1 MILFIYNNM
10 TSCPNNFYTYQGITT
25 NATSGIA
32 TGQSFTMTETG
43 YVNKIT
49 TTALGGNS
57 YSLTRSR
64 IEESYIYIRAF
75 VNNNETTTPPNA
87 LSGTI
92 LATSLLGSII
102 NPTNP
107 YDGAVGD
114 PVSQFMFCSPVY
126 LVGGTKYVVEWV
138 PPTVTPIT
146 YVYITPGF
154 PPPGPVVYAGGQ
166 AYDISGI
173 NLSFNKVSPMEVCYS
188 LTPPTPPNYI
198 HSYYHGT
205 ILSDSSEVEIGE
217 VDNLIVMK
225 MNKNTS
231 LKFLDSFTPFPDIS
245 CIVVGGGGAG
255 GGRGSFNVATAGGGG
270 GGGAAAI
277 VSISGDF
284 ILDHGKTTGV
294 NDGSYILQT
303 VIGKGAPYGG
313 NSTPSQLGSIITC
326 GGGESAPQGGGGVQ
340 PAGGTFTNHQSLPSY
355 LGGNGGRGGQSNN
368 SYTHPPQVPL
378 VDSPYAGQPGV
389 LAIDLQGSNFD
400 LPTDIS
406 NILYSG
412 CGAGGGG
419 SRTQPLTS
427 AGSGHAGG
435 GNTKAGGQY
444 VPYGM
449 YAAGMASGI
458 GRGYAS
464 TVFGGG
470 GSGCNGITYI
480 NPSEI
485 GGVGADG
492 TIILYFEALTVSGD
506 YYSYYDVPQST
517 SFTISPIKPI
527 DLVTR
532 NISSL
537 SLIGLDA
544 GSFTIAST
552 TGAISNAPVI
562 TPTTEGSSYTIKVRY
577 TYTDF
582 TTEDSSNIEI
592 RIINPVYQTT
602 YDVPYETYF
611 SIDPVDLLGYTD
623 ISFTNIT
630 PLPTLA
636 MDTTQNIG
644 EIVYYESISYP
655 FSFQASNIYDCS
667 VSVTQINNCTWTQD
681 ISIDISS
688 VPVYDLSYIIAQ
700 NATFTINP
708 LNPIT
713 KGQISFLTSVAEYF
727 QIDSGGDIINT
738 DLFSPLLTD
747 SHVGTMVV
755 DISNIKYQLYKPIT
769 MNIDLFYLDSYS
781 DTYNIIPSYTLSSV
795 HTYAL
800 TSDPMFTIN
809 SSSGDISIGADI
821 TNVYNLSVTLN
832 EPNNKV
838 EWIKT
843 IVVYPPP
850 PTPQPEPYRPGY
862 KNRPG
867 PIQYCT
873 SRFARCT
880 LTKKTSFSSG
890 NVTIQGTTNARRQS
904 LIVNQS
910 TYRHGAKL
918 LFSNQ
923 VLNSYGRKAGGPGGF
938 GASPRNQF

>member
-1 MILFIYNNM
+1 M
-10 TSCPNNFYTYQGITT
+10 TSQFPYT
-25 NATSGIA
+25 
-32 TGQSFTMTETG
+32 
-43 YVNKIT
+43 
-49 TTALGGNS
+49 
-57 YSLTRSR
+57 
-64 IEESYIYIRAF
+64 
-75 VNNNETTTPPNA
+75 
-87 LSGTI
+87 
-92 LATSLLGSII
+92 
-102 NPTNP
+102 
-107 YDGAVGD
+107 
-114 PVSQFMFCSPVY
+114 
-126 LVGGTKYVVEWV
+126 
-138 PPTVTPIT
+138 
-146 YVYITPGF
+146 
-154 PPPGPVVYAGGQ
+154 
-166 AYDISGI
+166 
-173 NLSFNKVSPMEVCYS
+173 
-188 LTPPTPPNYI
+188 
-198 HSYYHGT
+198 YYHGN
-205 ILSDSSEVEIGE
+205 ILADQNDIYVTEVN
-217 VDNLIVMK
+217 NLIVMR
-225 MNKNTS
+225 MNKNTN

-255 GGRGSFNVATAGGGG
+255 GGKGSFDVTTAGGGG
-270 GGGAAAI
+270 GGGASAI

-284 ILDHGKTTGV
+284 ILNHGKTTNI

-326 GGGESAPQGGGGVQ
+326 GGGVSAPQGGGGGQ

-355 LGGNGGRGGQSNN
+355 LGGDGGRGGQSNN
-368 SYTHPPQVPL
+368 TYTHPPQIPL
-378 VDSPYAGQPGV
+378 ADSPYAGQPSK

-419 SRTQPLTS
+419 SRTQPIIS

-435 GNTKAGGQY
+435 GNTNQAGQF

-464 TVFGGG
+464 TVYGGG
-470 GSGCNGITYI
+470 GSGCNGATYI

-537 SLIGLDA
+537 GLTGLDA
-544 GSFTIAST
+544 GSFIIDST
-552 TGAISNAPVI
+552 TGAISNASVI
-562 TPTTEGSSYTIKVRY
+562 SPTVMDLSYTVKVRY
-577 TYTDF
+577 TYTDS
-582 TTEDSSNIEI
+582 TTEDSSNIDI

-611 SIDPVDLLGYTD
+611 SISPLDLQAYTD

-630 PLPTLA
+630 PLPIF

-655 FSFQASNIYDCS
+655 FSFQASDIYDCS
-667 VSVTQINNCTWTQD
+667 VSVTQLNNCTWTQD

-700 NATFTINP
+700 NAAFIINP

-781 DTYNIIPSYTLSSV
+781 DTYNIIPSYTLSSIHSYTV
-795 HTYAL
+795 
-800 TSDPMFTIN
+800 TSNPILNITIN
-809 SSSGDISIGADI
+809 SSSGDISIGDAISNDFYKLNVILNESDNKVQWIKAINLYFQQSGCDWNPLLQEQTTIWSRADGDCVDVNGEFLPDGSAMTREDLSEKRKAVIFQYKNNSAGFSKKQQFSRLARGLGKPRGKTYATQGYNVTNPNVQNLPLVGKNVPTVVENGAGNFVTQDVFMGTTLVCTGANKISGLTTQNDTPGPTRTI
-821 TNVYNLSVTLN
+821 TNYPTVPLTNYIVRRTYKGGS
-832 EPNNKV
+832 EKWPQYGPN
-838 EWIKT
+838 T
-843 IVVYPPP
+843 G
-850 PTPQPEPYRPGY
+850 QPRLPKYARNTGTKPGMNFWRPG
-862 KNRPG
+862 
-867 PIQYCT
+867 
-873 SRFARCT
+873 
-880 LTKKTSFSSG
+880 
-890 NVTIQGTTNARRQS
+890 
-904 LIVNQS
+904 
-910 TYRHGAKL
+910 
-918 LFSNQ
+918 SN
-923 VLNSYGRKAGGPGGF
+923 
-938 GASPRNQF
+938 

>member
-1 MILFIYNNM
+1 M

-25 NATSGIA
+25 NGTNGIA

-49 TTALGGNS
+49 TTALGGNT
-57 YSLTRSR
+57 YSTNRSR

-126 LVGGTKYVVEWV
+126 LVGGTQYVVEWV
-138 PPTVTPIT
+138 TPTVTPIT
-146 YVYITPGF
+146 YVYIT
-154 PPPGPVVYAGGQ
+154 PGPVVYAGGQ

-173 NLSFNKVSPMEVCYS
+173 NLSSNRVSPMEVCYS

-198 HSYYHGT
+198 YSYYHGT
-205 ILSDSSEVEIGE
+205 ILSDSSEVEISE

-225 MNKNTS
+225 MKKNTS

-245 CIVVGGGGAG
+245 CIVIGGGGAG
-255 GGRGSFNVATAGGGG
+255 GGYSPFPGYNVATAGGGG
-270 GGGAAAI
+270 GGGASAI

-284 ILDHGKTTGV
+284 VLNHGKICGV
-294 NDGSYILQT
+294 NDGSYILQS
-303 VIGKGAPYGG
+303 VIGQGSSYNGLNGG
-313 NSTPSQLGSIITC
+313 RSQLGNIITC
-326 GGGESAPQGGGGVQ
+326 GGGDLADPSGGGGQ
-340 PAGGTFTNHQSLPSY
+340 PLGGTFTNLQPLPSY
-355 LGGNGGRGGQSNN
+355 LGGNGGRGGQANN
-368 SYTHPPQVPL
+368 TYIHPSPVPL
-378 VDSPYAGQPGV
+378 VDSPYAGQPSQ
-389 LAIDLQGSNFD
+389 LAIDLSGIYFD
-400 LPTDIS
+400 LPIDIS

-427 AGSGHAGG
+427 AGSGYAGG
-435 GNTKAGGQY
+435 GNTNQGGQY

-449 YAAGMASGI
+449 YAAGMAAGI
-458 GRGYAS
+458 GRGYAA
-464 TVFGGG
+464 TVYGGG
-470 GSGCNGITYI
+470 GSGCNGATYV

-485 GGVGADG
+485 GGDGADG

-517 SFTISPIKPI
+517 SFTISPIQPI
-527 DLVTR
+527 DFGTR
-532 NISSL
+532 DIDFL

-544 GSFTIAST
+544 GSFTIDST

-562 TPTTEGSSYTIKVRY
+562 SPTTEGLSYTIKVQY
-577 TYTDF
+577 TYTDT

-592 RIINPVYQTT
+592 RIINPVYKTT

-611 SIDPVDLLGYTD
+611 SIYPVDLLGYSD

-644 EIVYYESISYP
+644 EIVYHESTSPP
-655 FSFQASNIYDCS
+655 FTFVSFGTYDCS

-681 ISIDISS
+681 ISINISS

-708 LNPIT
+708 LYAINEGKIAFVT
-713 KGQISFLTSVAEYF
+713 DEGEYF
-727 QIDSGGDIINT
+727 QIDTGGDIINT

-747 SHVGTMVV
+747 SVAGTIAV
-755 DISNIKYQLYKPIT
+755 DISNSNTDIEYAWYKPIV
-769 MNIDLFYLDSYS
+769 MNIDLFL
-781 DTYNIIPSYTLSSV
+781 
-795 HTYAL
+795 
-800 TSDPMFTIN
+800 
-809 SSSGDISIGADI
+809 
-821 TNVYNLSVTLN
+821 
-832 EPNNKV
+832 
-838 EWIKT
+838 
-843 IVVYPPP
+843 
-850 PTPQPEPYRPGY
+850 
-862 KNRPG
+862 
-867 PIQYCT
+867 
-873 SRFARCT
+873 SRFIYY
-880 LTKKTSFSSG
+880 S
-890 NVTIQGTTNARRQS
+890 
-904 LIVNQS
+904 
-910 TYRHGAKL
+910 
-918 LFSNQ
+918 
-923 VLNSYGRKAGGPGGF
+923 
-938 GASPRNQF
+938 